1 MLFDL
6 QIKIRS
12 RQDVFTEEYFWM
24 CIKYNQFPFVIQVS
38 KDEMGYVAN
47 KNRMHKNNDLQE

>member
-1 MLFDL
+1 MH
-6 QIKIRS
+6 IKIRS
-12 RQDVFTEEYFWM
+12 RQDVFTEEDFCM
-24 CIKYNQFPFVIQVS
+24 CKKYNQFPFVIQVS